1 MRTCVLS
8 RRTGF
13 PKKKATTSEDL
24 KEAAQSGGLEEVDA
38 KRKEPEEPRRKAAD
52 PWGSRREGGE
62 LRDPTEP
69 LRNSKNPEGT
79 QRGARR
85 RTRRQTRRGPQR
97 CCRSRRCSCS
107 CLSPSPERTFSGRG
121 FKDIDTIHTTNSL
134 LNSLACIDGLGREQ
148 TQQKRIWEGGVR
160 GKSLENGTCLES
172 LLAWKAVGET
182 RRGRRIAR
190 KNLRVAGGDT
200 WRSRGVNK
208 HEELGEAETLGR
220 PERCGMQRVTVL

>member
-69 LRNSKNPEGT
+69 LRNLKNPRELKEAPKEE
-79 QRGARR
+79 RGGKLEKDLKGGAEVGDAPAPALALAR
-85 RTRRQTRRGPQR
+85 
-97 CCRSRRCSCS
+97 S
-107 CLSPSPERTFSGRG
+107 E
-121 FKDIDTIHTTNSL
+121 H
-134 LNSLACIDGLGREQ
+134 
-148 TQQKRIWEGGVR
+148 
-160 GKSLENGTCLES
+160 SLEEDS
-172 LLAWKAVGET
+172 LRHRYDSQYQLTSK
-182 RRGRRIAR
+182 
-190 KNLRVAGGDT
+190 
-200 WRSRGVNK
+200 
-208 HEELGEAETLGR
+208 
-220 PERCGMQRVTVL
+220 